1 MCDEINISL
10 IGAELIITD
19 FKEGNIA
26 ILKIKRDLSNCEF
39 ERIDL
44 YLKEKY
50 PDIQFM
56 ILDDGIDIEV
66 LRKEVD

>member
-10 IGAELIITD
+10 INAELAITN
-19 FKEGNIA
+19 FKEGDIVV
-26 ILKIKRDLSNCEF
+26 IKIKRNLSNCEF
-39 ERIDL
+39 ERIEK

-66 LRKEVD
+66 LRKEE

>member
-10 IGAELIITD
+10 INAELAITN
-19 FKEGNIA
+19 FKEGDIVV
-26 ILKIKRDLSNCEF
+26 IKIKRNLSNCEF
-39 ERIDL
+39 ERIEK

-66 LRKEVD
+66 LKKEE